1 MSWDGKPRKFLERSL
16 KMSHTYVGI
25 LKMLSRE
32 SLEKNQFVAHIKEGR
47 L

>member
-1 MSWDGKPRKFLERSL
+1 MNWYCKLLERPQ

-32 SLEKNQFVAHIKEGR
+32 KPEKTEFVAHIKEGKV
-47 L
+47 

>member
-1 MSWDGKPRKFLERSL
+1 MNWDE

-32 SLEKNQFVAHIKEGR
+32 TLDKTQFVAHIKER
-47 L
+47 KV

>member
-1 MSWDGKPRKFLERSL
+1 MNWDES

-32 SLEKNQFVAHIKEGR
+32 KSEKTKFVAHIKEGV
-47 L
+47 

>member
-1 MSWDGKPRKFLERSL
+1 MSIVNDNCKSLERPQ

-32 SLEKNQFVAHIKEGR
+32 NAEKTQFVAHIRERKI
-47 L
+47 